1 MSESS
6 EQIKPTVLIADDAA
20 DSLMVLQKTL
30 EKCNCNVVATAEDGE
45 QAIELLE
52 QHNPDLVFLD
62 IEMPNKTGLEVLD
75 VIKERNI
82 SVCPIMVSGHSS
94 KENLTSAIKRGAQG
108 FIVKPHTQ
116 QKIDDIISSYLAA
129 NKK

>member
-1 MSESS
+1 MSDAS
-6 EQIKPTVLIADDAA
+6 EQIKPTVLIADDAT
-20 DSLMVLQKTL
+20 DTLMVLQKTL
-30 EKCNCNVVATAEDGE
+30 EQCNCEVVATAENGE

-75 VIKERNI
+75 VIKQRNI
-82 SVCPIMVSGHSS
+82 SVCPIIVSGHSS

-116 QKIDDIISSYLAA
+116 QKIDEIISSYLAA

>member
-1 MSESS
+1 MSHAS
-6 EQIKPTVLIADDAA
+6 EQIKPTVLIADDAT
-20 DSLMVLQKTL
+20 DILMVLQKTL
-30 EKCNCNVVATAEDGE
+30 EQCNCKVVATAENGE

-82 SVCPIMVSGHSS
+82 SVCPIIVSGHSS

-116 QKIDDIISSYLAA
+116 QKIDEIISSYLAA